1 MKEEETRDE
10 GSKDGNRKMQENEM
24 KCEREEAEFGEI
36 RCRKVENSMEM
47 QDEFGGGRGSSENG
61 WNGRS

>member
-1 MKEEETRDE
+1 MKEEEIRDE
-10 GSKDGNRKMQENEM
+10 GSKDGNRKMQENSNE
-24 KCEREEAEFGEI
+24 EEAEFGEI

-61 WNGRS
+61 WNVRS

>member
-1 MKEEETRDE
+1 MGIGKC
-10 GSKDGNRKMQENEM
+10 RKIQM

-47 QDEFGGGRGSSENG
+47 QDEIGGGRGSSENG

>member
-1 MKEEETRDE
+1 MKEEEIRDE

-24 KCEREEAEFGEI
+24 KCEREEAEFGGI
-36 RCRKVENSMEM
+36 RCRKVKNNTEM
-47 QDEFGGGRGSSENG
+47 QDKIGGGKGSSENG